1 MLNPTNAQ
9 DLRQRVARI
18 VADEVAPLLQMDGND
33 IEIVAVE
40 NGIVQVRLL
49 GMCGCCPGSI
59 HAVLMG
65 IEDELRRRMPEV
77 EYLEMMP

>member
-1 MLNPTNAQ
+1 MFDPRNPEDT
-9 DLRQRVARI
+9 RQRVARI
-18 VADEVAPLLQMDGND
+18 VAEEVAPLLQMDGND
-33 IEIVAVE
+33 IEVVAVE

-49 GMCGCCPGSI
+49 GVCGCCPSSA

-65 IEDELRRRMPEV
+65 IEDELRRRMPEI

>member
-1 MLNPTNAQ
+1 MLDSTNAE
-9 DLRQRVARI
+9 DTRRRVARI
-18 VADEVAPLLQMDGND
+18 VAEEVAPLLQMDGND
-33 IEIVAVE
+33 IEVVAVE

-49 GMCGCCPGSI
+49 GVCGCCPGSM

-77 EYLEMMP
+77 EYLEMIP